1 MSNAHFLHPMTT
13 TSPLRA
19 RGFLPSYRSGRDD
32 LARELFGA
40 ALATATTYRRAAG
53 FFSSSVFV
61 VLGAPLA
68 SFFERGGRITL
79 VTSTLFEAGDVEAI
93 KRDYIERGTQSYPT
107 IEAFCQGLASGKRT
121 GAGLLGAALRLGL
134 LQIFVARPTS
144 SIPHAIYHEKFG
156 LFGDGR
162 SMIAFS
168 GSGNESGLALAGSFE
183 RHEVFCSW
191 GDASERSAV
200 ESMDRQFGLLVR
212 NKTAAIEVRPL
223 LDAYRD
229 GWLERR
235 MKVTRDG
242 ADGSAQLVRVAEPE
256 HLVQFPF
263 QLFEHQKAA
272 RRKWA
277 GAGGRGL
284 LAMATGSGK
293 TITSLSIA
301 SSLYDALEERWLCIV
316 IVAPFIHLVDQWIEV
331 AAGVGLVPV
340 RCAEGSAKWQDELS
354 TAIYALNGKSRR
366 ILSIAVT
373 SATLQSATFQ
383 EQICRIRVP
392 MLVIGDEAHN
402 YGSTKI
408 AKCLPQQAAYRIGL
422 SATPEKWMDPEGTS
436 RIVDYFGGIVHRYGL
451 KEALDDEIL
460 TPYLYHP
467 TLVALEPD
475 EAAKYEEYTAKLAR
489 FGISD
494 DASDLSDGAKALLL
508 KRARLLAGA
517 RGKLPVLLS
526 LLEDRRDDTH
536 MLIYCGDGRP
546 EAGDDE
552 MPPRQIE
559 QVVTMAEDLGI
570 ICALYTADTPPDRR
584 RAILQDFD
592 AGRIQA
598 LVAIRCLDEGV
609 DVPSTKTAFI
619 LSSSTNPR
627 QFVQRRGRVL
637 RRSPATGKIRAEIYD
652 FFMVPDASGADGHI
666 SSAMAGVVKKQL
678 DRILEFSTLAINGPG
693 ARKELL
699 GWTER
704 HGLMG
709 LWGQ

>member
-1 MSNAHFLHPMTT
+1 MIAA
-13 TSPLRA
+13 SPLRSC
-19 RGFLPSYRSGRDD
+19 GFLASYRSGHDN
-32 LARELFGA
+32 LAHELFGT
-40 ALATATTYRRAAG
+40 ALVAATTYRRAAG
-53 FFSSSVFV
+53 FFSSSVFG

-68 SFFERGGRITL
+68 SFFARGGRITL
-79 VTSTLFEAGDVEAI
+79 VTSTLFEAGDIEAI
-93 KRDYIERGTQSYPT
+93 ERDYVERATRSYPT
-107 IEAFCQGLASGKRT
+107 IEALCQGLASGKRSS
-121 GAGLLGAALRLGL
+121 AELFGAALRLGV
-134 LQIFVARPTS
+134 LQVFVARSTS
-144 SIPHAIYHEKFG
+144 SMPHAIYHEKFG

-162 SMIAFS
+162 STVAFS
-168 GSGNESGLALAGSFE
+168 GSGNESGLALGGSFE

-191 GDASERSAV
+191 GDARERAV
-200 ESMDRQFGLLVR
+200 VGLMDRQFDLLVR
-212 NKTAAIEVRPL
+212 NETAAIVVRPL

-235 MKVTRDG
+235 MKVTGDE
-242 ADGSAQLVRVAEPE
+242 ADASAEPVRVAEPE
-256 HLVQFPF
+256 YLVQFPF
-263 QLFEHQKAA
+263 PLFEHQKAA

-277 GAGGRGL
+277 SAGGRGL

-301 SSLYDALEERWLCIV
+301 SSLYDALEQRWLCIL

-331 AAGVGLVPV
+331 AAGVGLAPV
-340 RCAEGSAKWQDELS
+340 RCAEGSARWQDELS
-354 TAIYALNGKSRR
+354 TAIYALNGRSRR

-373 SATLQSATFQ
+373 SATLQSPPFQ
-383 EQICRIRVP
+383 ERLRRIRAP

-422 SATPEKWMDPEGTS
+422 SATPEKWMDPDGTS
-436 RIVDYFGGIVHRYGL
+436 RIVDYFGRIVHRYGL

-460 TPYLYHP
+460 TPYLYYP

-475 EAAKYEEYTAKLAR
+475 EAEKYEEYTTKLAR

-494 DASDLSDGAKALLL
+494 DAGDLSEGAKALLL
-508 KRARLLAGA
+508 KRARLLASA
-517 RGKLPVLLS
+517 RGKLPVLAAM
-526 LLEDRRDDTH
+526 LEARRDDTH

-546 EAGDDE
+546 EAGEDE
-552 MPPRQIE
+552 MPPRQIQE
-559 QVVTMAEDLGI
+559 VVAMAEDLGI
-570 ICALYTADTPPDRR
+570 TCALYTADTSPDRR
-584 RAILQDFD
+584 RAILKDFHS
-592 AGRIQA
+592 GRIQA

-637 RRSPATGKIRAEIYD
+637 RRSPATGKVRAEIFD
-652 FFMVPDASGADGHI
+652 FFMVPEASETDGYV
-666 SSAMAGVVKKQL
+666 SKAMANVVRKQL

-699 GWTER
+699 NWTER

-709 LWGQ
+709 LWGK

>member
-1 MSNAHFLHPMTT
+1 M
-13 TSPLRA
+13 
-19 RGFLPSYRSGRDD
+19 
-32 LARELFGA
+32 
-40 ALATATTYRRAAG
+40 
-53 FFSSSVFV
+53 
-61 VLGAPLA
+61 LGAPLA
-68 SFFERGGRITL
+68 SFFDRGGRITL
-79 VTSTLFEAGDVEAI
+79 VTSPLFDAGDVEAI
-93 KRDYIERGTQSYPT
+93 ERNYVERITQSYPT
-107 IEAFCQGLASGKRT
+107 IESLCQGLASGKRNS
-121 GAGLLGAALRLGL
+121 AGLFGAALRLGI
-134 LQIFVARPTS
+134 LQVFVARPMS
-144 SIPHAIYHEKFG
+144 SIRNAIYHEKFG
-156 LFGDGR
+156 LFGDGL
-162 SMIAFS
+162 STVAFS
-168 GSGNESGLALAGSFE
+168 GSGNESGLALTGSFE

-191 GDASERSAV
+191 GNASDRLAV
-200 ESMDRQFGLLVR
+200 ESMDCQFDLLAR
-212 NKTAAIEVRPL
+212 NETAAIEVRPL
-223 LDAYRD
+223 LHAYRD

-235 MKVTRDG
+235 MNATGDEENV
-242 ADGSAQLVRVAEPE
+242 SAERVRVAEPE

-263 QLFEHQKAA
+263 PLFEHQKAA

-277 GAGGRGL
+277 SAGGRGL

-293 TITSLSIA
+293 TITALSIA
-301 SSLYDALEERWLCIV
+301 SSLYDALEERWLCIL
-316 IVAPFIHLVDQWIEV
+316 IIAPFIHLVDQWIEV
-331 AAGVGLVPV
+331 AAGVGLVPL
-340 RCAEGSAKWQDELS
+340 RCAEGSARWQDELS
-354 TAIYALNGKSRR
+354 TAIYALNGRSRR
-366 ILSIAVT
+366 ILSIATT
-373 SATLQSATFQ
+373 SVTLQSSTFQ
-383 EQICRIRVP
+383 EQLRRIRAP

-436 RIVDYFGGIVHRYGL
+436 RIVDYFGGIVHFYGL

-475 EAAKYEEYTAKLAR
+475 EAEKYEEYTAKLAK

-494 DASDLSDGAKALLL
+494 DAIDLSDGAKALLI

-517 RGKLPVLLS
+517 RGKLPVLRS
-526 LLEDRRDDTH
+526 MLEGRRDDTH

-546 EAGDDE
+546 EAGEDE

-559 QVVTMAEDLGI
+559 EVVAMGEDLGI

-584 RAILQDFD
+584 RAILRDFD

-609 DVPSTKTAFI
+609 DVPSTRTAFI
-619 LSSSTNPR
+619 LTSSTNPR

-637 RRSPATGKIRAEIYD
+637 RRSPATGKVRAEIFD
-652 FFMVPDASGADGHI
+652 FVMVPDASETDGYV
-666 SSAMAGVVKKQL
+666 SKAMAGVVRKQL

-699 GWTER
+699 NWTEG
-704 HGLMG
+704 HGLMR